1 MKLAAALFMS
11 GMSLFADT
19 ALAENNAYT
28 GPFFMCPDAH
38 GEEQKALF
46 RIIDIT
52 KMPMRIEGM
61 GSRRIDGYG
70 ASVAASRSTV
80 MMNRKDPIEE
90 AYEKLANTPTIM
102 GTDNRQLAAACFAL
116 EPPPKEDV
124 DGPFVFM
131 PGYLIEAPGDVLQP
145 LDTVVIP
152 PQTYLVLS
160 FTGTPDDIGNMRFT
174 MTEEFWP
181 KTAPFLGL
189 ERADGP
195 NLMIW
200 PKGAKGN
207 EPVVSLEF
215 WTPIKP
221 FRVSPP

>member
-1 MKLAAALFMS
+1 MKLAAAV
-11 GMSLFADT
+11 SLSITLLIANS
-19 ALAENNAYT
+19 ALADNNVYS

-52 KMPMRIEGM
+52 NMPMRIEGM
-61 GSRRIDGYG
+61 GPRRIDGYG

-80 MMNRKDPIEE
+80 MMNQTDPIQE

-102 GTDNRQLAAACFAL
+102 GRENRQLAAVCFAL
-116 EPPPKEDV
+116 EAPPKEDV

-131 PGYLIEAPGDVLQP
+131 PGYLIDAPGNVLQP
-145 LDTVVIP
+145 LDTIIVP
-152 PQTYLVLS
+152 AQTYLVVS
-160 FTGTPDDIGNMRFT
+160 FSGAADDIGNMRFT

-200 PKGAKGN
+200 PPGARGN
-207 EPVVSLEF
+207 ETQVSLEF

-221 FRVSPP
+221 FRISPP